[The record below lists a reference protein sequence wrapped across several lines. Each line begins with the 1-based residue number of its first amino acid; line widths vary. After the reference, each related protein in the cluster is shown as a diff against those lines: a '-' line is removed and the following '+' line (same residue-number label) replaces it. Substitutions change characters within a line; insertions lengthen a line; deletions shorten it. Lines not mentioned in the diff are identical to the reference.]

1 MLTKTQFCNSIIHN
15 YCSDNNIIDLQES
28 EILKSSSLAVAM
40 EYLGLI
46 KDPMMKK
53 YAEERG
59 GILFTY
65 HDDVTRDCSMLTV
78 RELLT
83 LLPD

>member
-1 MLTKTQFCNSIIHN
+1 MLTKTQFCRSIIHD
-15 YCSDNNIIDLQES
+15 YCLNNNIDNLQES

-46 KDPMMKK
+46 KDPMMKR
-53 YAEERG
+53 YANERG

-65 HDDVTRDCSMLTV
+65 LDDVTHNCSMLTV

-83 LLPD
+83 LLPN